1 MKLKPEYTDAKVEH
15 NGIRYDFRNMNEERL
30 QRVWETNP
38 QLRHYFIEQPEAI
51 KEEEFFTEEI
61 FNAAIKDYINDTN
74 RDPLTRAKPAY
85 PKLPTKPAVKRT
97 PKNK

>member
-1 MKLKPEYTDAKVEH
+1 MKLKPEYKEAKVEH

-38 QLRHYFIEQPEAI
+38 QLRHYFVEEEI
-51 KEEEFFTEEI
+51 KEEEFFIKDFTEET
-61 FNAAIKDYINDTN
+61 FNAAIKEYINDAD
-74 RDPLTRAKPAY
+74 RIKEAGPLKKPA
-85 PKLPTKPAVKRT
+85 TKRT

>member
-1 MKLKPEYTDAKVEH
+1 MKLKPEYTEAKVEH

-38 QLRHYFIEQPEAI
+38 QLRHYFIEEEIFTKPEVI
-51 KEEEFFTEEI
+51 KEEAFFTEET
-61 FNAAIKDYINDTN
+61 FNAAIKDYISD
-74 RDPLTRAKPAY
+74 RAKPAY